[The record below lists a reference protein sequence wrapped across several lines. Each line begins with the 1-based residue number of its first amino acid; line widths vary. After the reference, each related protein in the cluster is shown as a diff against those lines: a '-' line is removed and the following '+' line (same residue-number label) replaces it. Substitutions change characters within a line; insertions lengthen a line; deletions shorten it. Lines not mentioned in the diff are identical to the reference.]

1 MRAGADSETDMTPED
16 ALEAKRFE
24 EGDAG
29 PWDAYVLA
37 HPTGTVFHKLA
48 WSWAIA
54 AAYGHEPLHL
64 IAWCKG
70 RVSGVLPL
78 FLVKSLLVGRVLVS
92 VPYATYGG
100 ILADSHDAA
109 AALLASAQELCR
121 TFGARYLELRHREP
135 NDLGLPEV
143 DRYDTF
149 RKALPEQVED
159 VMASLP
165 RKTRAAARNGLKRL
179 GEDCTAMGREW
190 LGMVYD
196 LYSVTLRRLGSPN
209 YSRRL
214 FDALLTQYGDDCVCL
229 VVRDQGKPLAGVI
242 SFVFG
247 DEIVPYFS
255 GSLDVGMEKDANNVM
270 YVRLMEYAVGRGLRR
285 FDFNRTRRDNRGPY
299 DFKRHHG
306 FEPTPLHYQF
316 YMSGGGQLPNLSPS
330 NEKYALAG
338 RVWRRL
344 PLWLTRPAGA
354 RITKWVP

>member
-1 MRAGADSETDMTPED
+1 MTRQDAPEVKRADE
-16 ALEAKRFE
+16 R
-24 EGDAG
+24 DAG
-29 PWDAYVLA
+29 PWDAYA
-37 HPTGTVFHKLA
+37 AGHPAGTVFHKLA
-48 WSWAIA
+48 WSRAVQ

-64 IAWCKG
+64 LARSEGHIC
-70 RVSGVLPL
+70 GVLPL
-78 FLVKSLLVGRVLVS
+78 FLVKSLLAGRLLVS

-100 ILADSHDAA
+100 ILADSHEAA
-109 AALLASAQELCR
+109 AALLASARDLCR
-121 TFGARYLELRHREP
+121 QFRARYLELRHREP
-135 NDLGLPEV
+135 SGLDLPEM

-149 RKALPEQVED
+149 RKSLPERAED
-159 VMASLP
+159 VMATLP

-179 GEDCTAMGREW
+179 GDDCTAVGREW
-190 LGMVYD
+190 LDTVYD

-209 YSRRL
+209 YSRGL
-214 FDALLTQYGDDCVCL
+214 FHALLREYGDDCVPL
-229 VVRDQGKPLAGVI
+229 VVRDGGRPIAGVV
-242 SFVFG
+242 SFVFR

-316 YMSGGGQLPNLSPS
+316 YLSGGGELPNFTPS

-338 RVWRRL
+338 RLWRRL
-344 PLWLTRPAGA
+344 PLWLTRTAGA

>member
-1 MRAGADSETDMTPED
+1 
-16 ALEAKRFE
+16 LEVRRFE
-24 EGDAG
+24 ANDAG
-29 PWDAYVLA
+29 LWNAYVQA
-37 HPTGTVFHKLA
+37 HPMGTVFHNLA
-48 WSWAIA
+48 WSQAVED
-54 AAYGHEPLHL
+54 AYGHQPLHL
-64 IAWCKG
+64 VAWHGG

-100 ILADSHDAA
+100 ILADSHETTV
-109 AALLASAQELCR
+109 ALLASAQELCR
-121 TFGARYLELRHREP
+121 RFGARYLELRHREP

-149 RKALPEQVED
+149 RKALPEQVEG
-159 VMASLP
+159 VMTSLP

-179 GEDCTAMGREW
+179 GEDCTAVGREW
-190 LGMVYD
+190 LDTIYD

-214 FDALLTQYGDDCVCL
+214 FHALLERYGDDCVCL
-229 VVRDQGKPLAGVI
+229 VVRDRGTAIAGVV
-242 SFVFG
+242 SLVFR
-247 DEIVPYFS
+247 DEIVPKFS
-255 GSLDVGMEKDANNVM
+255 GSLDAGLEKDANNVM
-270 YVRLMEYAVGRGLRR
+270 YVRLMQYAVGRGLGW

-316 YMSGGGQLPNLSPS
+316 YMTGGRELPNLTPS
-330 NEKYALAG
+330 NAKYALAG
-338 RVWRRL
+338 RLWRRL